1 MNDLYFGLSKIN
13 NNVISILEDAD
24 NKSDN
29 SVANTTSD
37 ANIDRIFSNEQ
48 NKEQWKNFITDGK
61 TPDGQENQDDKNNPK
76 DSSTIDS
83 NTKEVLN
90 DADKLVVA
98 CNKLNDIQ
106 IKLIK

>member
-37 ANIDRIFSNEQ
+37 ANIDRIFSNE
-48 NKEQWKNFITDGK
+48 
-61 TPDGQENQDDKNNPK
+61 
-76 DSSTIDS
+76 
-83 NTKEVLN
+83 
-90 DADKLVVA
+90 
-98 CNKLNDIQ
+98 
-106 IKLIK
+106 